1 MLLLEVLIR
10 KFLAVDRLAAS
21 ALDTL
26 VSASLDEPLSTVR
39 RPGLAYVATGEVASL
54 KHELR
59 DHAVELG
66 ALVAEAFLA
75 SAEGTKVLS
84 GLGDDVIV
92 EGEIDSAGLVC
103 ARSVC
108 LKYDRDVRRFKQA
121 VQGRSSQ
128 RMHKGCAH
136 L

>member
-1 MLLLEVLIR
+1 VLLLEVLIR

-39 RPGLAYVATGEVASL
+39 RPRRAYVATGEVASL

-75 SAEGTKVLS
+75 SAEGTEVLS

-108 LKYDRDVRRFKQA
+108 LKYDRGVRRFQQA
-121 VQGRSSQ
+121 VHGRSSQ